1 MRVFVAAFVV
11 LVSVS
16 FGFSQKQRTP
26 HKKLPGTIPV
36 KAGTEL
42 REAALKLDA
51 GTVTGRSY
59 INPTLS
65 FQVTFPDSWLIP
77 GPDFEAYMK
86 SAGFDLHTL
95 NTEALGPLAKQRFA
109 KNVTVLLTAYRSMP
123 GTPDNAFFLIAAEN
137 ISGVQQIK
145 DAVDYVDVVRQSL
158 LNAKLPASFK
168 VGETDAEKLGAMQF
182 AFLDTSTGTQ
192 KRRVYVT
199 VRDGYAVLFAVSY
212 VSDEDLLTARDVL
225 RTGDFFLPTRDN
237 VPTH

>member
-1 MRVFVAAFVV
+1 MRVFIAAFVV

-86 SAGFDLHTL
+86 SAGFD
-95 NTEALGPLAKQRFA
+95 
-109 KNVTVLLTAYRSMP
+109 
-123 GTPDNAFFLIAAEN
+123 
-137 ISGVQQIK
+137 
-145 DAVDYVDVVRQSL
+145 
-158 LNAKLPASFK
+158 
-168 VGETDAEKLGAMQF
+168 
-182 AFLDTSTGTQ
+182 
-192 KRRVYVT
+192 
-199 VRDGYAVLFAVSY
+199 
-212 VSDEDLLTARDVL
+212 
-225 RTGDFFLPTRDN
+225 
-237 VPTH
+237 